1 MAKIYGTIPTV
12 LEQLKTAE
20 YGSHYLIIYPDVT
33 TLRELYTHYTKMQLE
48 ENHEIVVLIPY
59 YETSDIV
66 RRSLTENGGNID
78 IQKYE
83 KKEAAKILPREQPLN
98 FP

>member
-1 MAKIYGTIPTV
+1 MTKTHGTIPTV

-33 TLRELYTHYTKMQLE
+33 TLRELYTHYTKTQLE

-59 YETSDIV
+59 YETWRTTSHTCCMT
-66 RRSLTENGGNID
+66 RCSAG
-78 IQKYE
+78 Q
-83 KKEAAKILPREQPLN
+83 
-98 FP
+98 